1 MAPANLSE
9 TLFKPRFKYPE
20 TSTLVARSN
29 RHSSPSI
36 HSALEGDSLSCWYRT
51 INRLMWLWRGID
63 PLEVEEVLSR
73 IAVSNAERSDQQ
85 LLDTV
90 VGYRNGNW
98 IYEWSHQAMYW
109 QQKAQEQQDT
119 EKASEYWL
127 RAANFYNIAGYPH
140 IKGDALAEQAEVL
153 GNKAF
158 EKSAEGSTFGLK
170 EFSLPMEGS
179 KPIIGFVHLPNKGEA
194 PFPAVLVCGGLD
206 TLQSDYHRLF
216 RSYLAPLGIA
226 MITIDMPSVGFSS
239 HTKLTPDTSVLH
251 QQVLTQLDKIP
262 WVNST
267 RIGVLGTRF
276 GGNIAVRLAY
286 LAPKKIKAVA
296 CLGPVVHQM
305 LTDIECQ
312 KRIPDM
318 YMDVLASRIGMPY
331 ATNEALRVELN
342 RYSLKMQGLLG
353 RRTPVPMLSC
363 YWDNDPFSP
372 KQESSL
378 IAGSSADGKIIAI
391 PSQPLY
397 GSFDKALK
405 DICQWLKLK
414 IS

>member
-1 MAPANLSE
+1 MAPTNLSVK
-9 TLFKPRFKYPE
+9 LFKPRFKYPE
-20 TSTLVARSN
+20 TSTLVPRAD
-29 RHSSPSI
+29 RHSSPPI
-36 HSALEGDSLSCWYRT
+36 HSALEGDSAPCWYRT
-51 INRLMWLWRGID
+51 LNRLMWLWRGID

-73 IAVSNAERSDQQ
+73 IAVSTAERTDDQ

-98 IYEWSHQAMYW
+98 IYEWSNQAMSW
-109 QQKAQEQQDT
+109 QQKAQDEQDP

-127 RAANFYNIAGYPH
+127 RAANFYSVAGYPH

-153 GNKAF
+153 ANKAF
-158 EKSAEGSTFGLK
+158 EKSTEGSSYKLK
-170 EFSLPMEGS
+170 EFSLPVEGS
-179 KPIIGFVHLPNKGEA
+179 KPIVGFVHLPNSGTA
-194 PFPAVLVCGGLD
+194 PLPAVLVCGGLD
-206 TLQSDYHRLF
+206 SLQSDYHRLF

-239 HTKLTPDTSVLH
+239 HTKLTQDTSVLH
-251 QQVLTQLDKIP
+251 QQVLQQLDKIP

-267 RIGVLGTRF
+267 RVAVLGTRF
-276 GGNIAVRLAY
+276 GGNVAVRLGY
-286 LAPKKIKAVA
+286 LEPRRIKAVA
-296 CLGPVVHQM
+296 CLGPIVHQM
-305 LTDIECQ
+305 LTDANCQ
-312 KRIPDM
+312 KRVPDM

-331 ATNEALRVELN
+331 ASDAALKVELN
-342 RYSLKMQGLLG
+342 RYSLKTQGLLG

-363 YWDNDPFSP
+363 YWENDPFSP
-372 KQESSL
+372 KEESRL
-378 IAGSSADGKIIAI
+378 IAASSADGKTIAI

-414 IS
+414 LS

>member
-20 TSTLVARSN
+20 TSTLVRRAD
-29 RHSSPSI
+29 RHASPAI
-36 HSALEGDSLSCWYRT
+36 HSALEGDSAPCWYRT

-63 PLEVEEVLSR
+63 PLEVEAVLSR
-73 IAVSNAERSDQQ
+73 IAVSTAERSDAQ

-90 VGYRNGNW
+90 IGYRSGNW
-98 IYEWSHQAMYW
+98 IYEWSNQAMQW
-109 QQKAQEQQDT
+109 QQHGQEEQDE

-127 RAANFYNIAGYPH
+127 RAANFYSIAAYPH

-153 GNKAF
+153 ANKAF
-158 EKSAEGSTFGLK
+158 EKSAEGSSFQLK
-170 EFSLPMEGS
+170 EFELPLSGS
-179 KPIIGFVHLPNKGEA
+179 KPIVGFVHLPNIGAA

-206 TLQSDYHRLF
+206 SLQIDYHRLF
-216 RSYLAPLGIA
+216 RNYLAPLGIA

-239 HTKLTPDTSVLH
+239 HTKLTQDTSVLH
-251 QQVLTQLDKIP
+251 QHVLTQLDKIP
-262 WVNST
+262 WVNAT
-267 RIGVLGTRF
+267 RVAVLGTRF
-276 GGNIAVRLAY
+276 GANIAVRLGY
-286 LAPKKIKAVA
+286 LEPRRIKAVA
-296 CLGPVVHQM
+296 CLGPIVHQM
-305 LTDIECQ
+305 LTDPACQ

-318 YMDVLASRIGMPY
+318 NMDVLASRIGMPY
-331 ATNEALRVELN
+331 ASDAALKVELN

-372 KQESSL
+372 KEESRL
-378 IAGSSADGKIIAI
+378 IAASSPDGKTLTI
-391 PSQPLY
+391 PSRPLY
-397 GSFDKALK
+397 AGFDKALQE
-405 DICQWLKLK
+405 ICQWLKLK

>member
-20 TSTLVARSN
+20 TSTLVARSD
-29 RHSSPSI
+29 RHSSPLV
-36 HSALEGDSLSCWYRT
+36 HSALEGDSLPCWYRT
-51 INRLMWLWRGID
+51 INRLMWLWRGIN

-73 IAVSNAERSDQQ
+73 IAVSVAERSDQQ

-90 VGYRNGNW
+90 IGYRNGNW
-98 IYEWSHQAMYW
+98 IYEWSHQGMYW
-109 QQKAQEQQDT
+109 QQQAQEQQDAQ
-119 EKASEYWL
+119 KASEYWL
-127 RAANFYNIAGYPH
+127 RAANFYSIAGYPH
-140 IKGDALAEQAEVL
+140 IKGDSLAEQAEVL
-153 GNKAF
+153 SNKAF
-158 EKSAEGSTFGLK
+158 EKSAESSTYGLK
-170 EFSLPMEGS
+170 EFSLPREGG
-179 KPIIGFVHLPNKGEA
+179 KPIVGFVHLPNNGEA

-206 TLQSDYHRLF
+206 TVQSDYHRLF

-226 MITIDMPSVGFSS
+226 MMTIDMPSVGFSS
-239 HTKLTPDTSVLH
+239 HVKLTPDTSVLH
-251 QQVLTQLDKIP
+251 QQVLSQLDKIP

-267 RIGVLGTRF
+267 RIAVLGTRF

-286 LAPKKIKAVA
+286 LEPHRIKAVA

-305 LTDIECQ
+305 LTDVECQ

-318 YMDVLASRIGMPY
+318 YMDVLASRIGMPN
-331 ATNEALRVELN
+331 ASNEALRVELN

-353 RRTPVPMLSC
+353 RRTPVPMLSA

-378 IAGSSADGKIIAI
+378 IAGSSPNGKVIEI
-391 PSQPLY
+391 PSKPLY
-397 GSFDKALK
+397 GSFDQALK
-405 DICQWLKLK
+405 DISQWLKLK
-414 IS
+414 IT

>member
-1 MAPANLSE
+1 MAPTNLSE
-9 TLFKPRFKYPE
+9 KLFKPRFKYPE
-20 TSTLVARSN
+20 TSTLVARSD
-29 RHSSPSI
+29 RHSSPTV
-36 HSALEGDSLSCWYRT
+36 HSALEGDSAPCWYRI

-73 IAVSNAERSDQQ
+73 IAVSTAERTDAQ

-90 VGYRNGNW
+90 VGYRGGNW
-98 IYEWSHQAMYW
+98 IYEWSNQAMFW
-109 QQKAQEQQDT
+109 QKKAQEEPHA

-127 RAANFYNIAGYPH
+127 KAANFYSIAGYPH

-158 EKSAEGSTFGLK
+158 EQSAEGSSYKLK
-170 EFSLPMEGS
+170 EFSLPVEGT
-179 KPIIGFVHLPNKGEA
+179 KPIVGFVHLPNQGEA

-206 TLQSDYHRLF
+206 ALQSDYHRLF

-226 MITIDMPSVGFSS
+226 MITIDMPSVGFSA
-239 HTKLTPDTSVLH
+239 HAKLTQDTSALH
-251 QQVLTQLDKIP
+251 QQVLTRLDKIP
-262 WVNST
+262 WVNAT
-267 RIGVLGTRF
+267 RIAVFGIRF
-276 GGNIAVRLAY
+276 GGNVAVRLAY
-286 LAPKKIKAVA
+286 LEPRRIKAVA
-296 CLGPVVHQM
+296 CLGPIVHQM
-305 LTDIECQ
+305 LTDSACQ

-318 YMDVLASRIGMPY
+318 YMDVLASRIGMHY
-331 ATNEALRVELN
+331 ASDAALKVELN

-372 KQESSL
+372 KEESRL
-378 IAGSSADGKIIAI
+378 IADSSPDGKVIAI
-391 PSQPLY
+391 PSKPLY
-397 GSFDKALK
+397 GGYDKALK

-414 IS
+414 IE

>member
-20 TSTLVARSN
+20 TSTLIARAN
-29 RHSSPSI
+29 RHSSPSV
-36 HSALEGDSLSCWYRT
+36 HSALEGDSVPCWYRT
-51 INRLMWLWRGID
+51 INRQMWLWRGIE

-73 IAVSNAERSDQQ
+73 IAVSDAERSDKQ

-109 QQKAQEQQDT
+109 QQKAQEQQHA
-119 EKASEYWL
+119 EQASEYWL
-127 RAANFYNIAGYPH
+127 RAANLYSIAGYPH
-140 IKGDALAEQAEVL
+140 IKGDTLAEQAETL
-153 GNKAF
+153 ANKAF
-158 EKSAEGSTFGLK
+158 EKSAAGSAYGLK
-170 EFSLPMEGS
+170 EFSLPVEGA
-179 KPIIGFVHLPNKGEA
+179 KPIVGFVHLPHQGEA

-216 RSYLAPLGIA
+216 RCYLAPLGIA
-226 MITIDMPSVGFSS
+226 MITIDFPSAGSSS
-239 HTKLTPDTSVLH
+239 HCKLSPDTSVLH

-262 WVNST
+262 WVNAT
-267 RIGVLGTRF
+267 RVAVFGARF
-276 GGNIAVRLAY
+276 GANIAVRLAY
-286 LAPKKIKAVA
+286 LEPRRIRAVA

-305 LTDIECQ
+305 LTNVECQ

-331 ATNEALRVELN
+331 ASNEALRAELH

-353 RRTPVPMLSC
+353 RRTSIPMLSG

-378 IAGSSADGKIIAI
+378 IAGSSADGKVIAI
-391 PSQPLY
+391 PSRPMY
-397 GSFDKALK
+397 DSYERALK
-405 DICQWLKLK
+405 DICHWLKLK